1 MATDQD
7 RNNPAKILTNQNNLA
22 AFGFKLVI
30 DGTPSFHFQR
40 TFTKPFLNAIG
51 RIVCDGFSLR
61 DTYDGNSAAN
71 MSGRHHFVPSQLVN
85 GAMLPL
91 GMINGINQVR
101 ANADQERQEQARVRR
116 LFMVLMEHVLPS
128 CFLYRELNDEFANEG
143 CLAVQHVIQCCTK
156 DLTPEMKTRIEAE
169 WEYYKKG

>member
-85 GAMLPL
+85 GAMLP
-91 GMINGINQVR
+91 
-101 ANADQERQEQARVRR
+101 
-116 LFMVLMEHVLPS
+116 
-128 CFLYRELNDEFANEG
+128 
-143 CLAVQHVIQCCTK
+143 
-156 DLTPEMKTRIEAE
+156 
-169 WEYYKKG
+169 

>member
-61 DTYDGNSAAN
+61 DTFDGNSAAN

-91 GMINGINQVR
+91 GMINGLSLI
-101 ANADQERQEQARVRR
+101 
-116 LFMVLMEHVLPS
+116 H
-128 CFLYRELNDEFANEG
+128 
-143 CLAVQHVIQCCTK
+143 I
-156 DLTPEMKTRIEAE
+156 
-169 WEYYKKG
+169 

>member
-71 MSGRHHFVPSQLVN
+71 MSGGQFRATFEGTFRVTWPARPPHQL
-85 GAMLPL
+85 
-91 GMINGINQVR
+91 
-101 ANADQERQEQARVRR
+101 
-116 LFMVLMEHVLPS
+116 
-128 CFLYRELNDEFANEG
+128 
-143 CLAVQHVIQCCTK
+143 
-156 DLTPEMKTRIEAE
+156 
-169 WEYYKKG
+169 